1 MIAARCSRCGYI
13 GCNGNNII
21 CSPRIEEIVERH
33 KESLKIDFGE
43 KQIKTENPF
52 TSISVSVS
60 DVMIDT
66 LSNDAEL
73 GSYVRG
79 LLNKTR

>member
-13 GCNGNNII
+13 GCNGNNVI
-21 CSPRIEEIVERH
+21 CSPRTEESVGEY
-33 KESLKIDFGE
+33 KESLKAVFGG
-43 KQIKTENPF
+43 KQIKTESPF
-52 TSISVSVS
+52 TSISVSVT

-73 GSYVRG
+73 GAYVRG
-79 LLNKTR
+79 LLNRTR